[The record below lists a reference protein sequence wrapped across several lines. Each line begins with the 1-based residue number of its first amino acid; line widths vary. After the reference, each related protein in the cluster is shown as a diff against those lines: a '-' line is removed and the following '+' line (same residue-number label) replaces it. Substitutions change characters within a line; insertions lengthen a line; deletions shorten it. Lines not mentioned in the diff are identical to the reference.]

1 MKLRAAAVSPVSVWL
16 TARGPTP
23 QLDDSILFNLVIDGG
38 QVLQLLAR
46 VARRGDAVVLL
57 NPPVLEDDD
66 AVGVGRDV
74 RLVRDE
80 DERDPALAVEALEDV
95 HHLDRGARVERARRL
110 VGEDELRV
118 VDERA
123 RNRHA
128 LLLPAREL
136 VRVVLLAARESDRVQ
151 RFRRA
156 AVALGRLDARV
167 EHRQLDVLKRRRARE
182 EVEALEDEAE
192 LAKPDVCAL

>member
-1 MKLRAAAVSPVSVWL
+1 MKLRAAASPVSVWL
-16 TARGPTP
+16 TALDLTP
-23 QLDDSILFNLVIDGG
+23 QATKSSTLFLDLFIDGG
-38 QVLQLLAR
+38 QTSQLLGR
-46 VARRGDAVVLL
+46 VARGGDAVVLL
-57 NPPVLEDDD
+57 DAAVLEDDD

-80 DERDPALAVEALEDV
+80 DERDASLAVEALEDV

-128 LLLPAREL
+128 LLLAAREL
-136 VRVVLLAARESDRVQ
+136 VRVVLLAPGQAHRV
-151 RFRRA
+151 
-156 AVALGRLDARV
+156 
-167 EHRQLDVLKRRRARE
+167 
-182 EVEALEDEAE
+182 
-192 LAKPDVCAL
+192 